1 MEQLIAELI
10 QSAFTSDEQ
19 AWFELLG
26 TDTSSTTDEQLE
38 QFLAVVDGVNRVFD
52 TVNTEDHEEI
62 NEEQLDEIA
71 RLVFQTQELR
81 TALASTV
88 SGLIQQA
95 GSGIET
101 PKQQRS
107 GSWR

>member
-1 MEQLIAELI
+1 MLEHHNTDSRNQSIPSQTLTLVERQAQKDMEQLIAELI

-52 TVNTEDHEEI
+52 YVNTEDHEEI

-71 RLVFQTQELR
+71 RLVF
-81 TALASTV
+81 
-88 SGLIQQA
+88 
-95 GSGIET
+95 
-101 PKQQRS
+101 
-107 GSWR
+107 

>member
-1 MEQLIAELI
+1 M
-10 QSAFTSDEQ
+10 
-19 AWFELLG
+19 
-26 TDTSSTTDEQLE
+26 
-38 QFLAVVDGVNRVFD
+38 VDGVNRVFD

-101 PKQQRS
+101 PK
-107 GSWR
+107 

>member
-1 MEQLIAELI
+1 
-10 QSAFTSDEQ
+10 
-19 AWFELLG
+19 
-26 TDTSSTTDEQLE
+26 LE

-52 TVNTEDHEEI
+52 TVNSEDHEEI

-71 RLVFQTQELR
+71 RLIFQTQELR

-101 PKQQRS
+101 PK
-107 GSWR
+107 

>member
-1 MEQLIAELI
+1 
-10 QSAFTSDEQ
+10 
-19 AWFELLG
+19 LG

-101 PKQQRS
+101 PK
-107 GSWR
+107 